1 MPLSV
6 IAANCSPEM
15 PLTPAATNGFLERL
29 LMWLAASGANGANDT

>member
-6 IAANCSPEM
+6 IAENCSPEM
-15 PLTPAATNGFLERL
+15 PLTPAAANRFLERL